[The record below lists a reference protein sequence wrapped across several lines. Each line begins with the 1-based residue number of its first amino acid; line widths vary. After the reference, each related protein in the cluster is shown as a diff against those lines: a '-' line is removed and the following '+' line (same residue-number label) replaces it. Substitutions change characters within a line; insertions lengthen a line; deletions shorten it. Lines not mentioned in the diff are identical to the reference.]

1 MSLFICLFLK
11 LMTNT
16 ENLIFENQNLDF
28 VEMKL
33 SNKDKWRISFLQN

>member
-16 ENLIFENQNLDF
+16 ENFIFENQNLDF

>member
-1 MSLFICLFLK
+1 MALFICLFLK